1 MKRIY
6 TLRRFFSDGVRGKAD
21 LDEAIR
27 AGSPLARA
35 VATPAAF
42 WLKITN
48 DWIFNLSGL
57 LAYNFL
63 FAVFPLLI
71 LILAITGYIL
81 RNIAPGTETLVTD
94 NIVRALPAGIGSVIV
109 QVVSARLKTSAGW
122 LLVVGVATA
131 LFAGSRLFLTL
142 ENCFGIVFRL
152 RSRNPIRQNR
162 MAFLLLLLYLVLL
175 PLFMMTFL
183 LPAGIERLFDPSG
196 QDTVG
201 TTVVTIVGF
210 ALAFIAATLLFA
222 LTYAFVPYRKRF
234 WRQLRPNW
242 RGAIIAALLLLLYEA
257 LFPFYANLVFN
268 PDNYGTVAVFA
279 VVILAFFYYLAF
291 ILLLGAEINSWVAGQ
306 RETASDLPGIL
317 HAVQAHGSIH
327 GAAGPTAGEPQ
338 EEMQRHEGSATAS
351 GMAATKQEP
360 QDHRADP
367 QLPTSAEADAPAP
380 RKAGMLPDSEVIVTG
395 KRVEGEGHRRQ

>member
-1 MKRIY
+1 MTRIY
-6 TLRRFFSDGVRGKAD
+6 TLRRLFVDGVHGRAD

-27 AGSPLARA
+27 EGNALTRA
-35 VATPAAF
+35 VATIAAF
-42 WLKITN
+42 WVKINN

-57 LAYNFL
+57 LAYSFL
-63 FAVFPLLI
+63 FAIFPLLI

-109 QVVSARLKTSAGW
+109 EVVSARLKTSAGW
-122 LLVVGVATA
+122 LLVVGIVTA
-131 LFAGSRLFLTL
+131 IFAGSRLFITL

-152 RSRNPIRQNR
+152 RSRDPIRQNR

-175 PLFMMTFL
+175 PLFLMTFL

-196 QDTVG
+196 RDLVG
-201 TTVVTIVGF
+201 TAVVTIVGF

-222 LTYAFVPYRKRF
+222 LTYALVPYRKRF

-242 RGAIIAALLLLLYEA
+242 RGAMVAALLLLLYEA

-268 PDNYGTVAVFA
+268 PDNYGTVAIFA

-291 ILLLGAEINSWVAGQ
+291 ILLLGAEINSWTAGQ
-306 RETASDLPGIL
+306 RETAADLPGIL
-317 HAVQAHGSIH
+317 HAVQAHDSTH

-338 EEMQRHEGSATAS
+338 EEMQRHG
-351 GMAATKQEP
+351 
-360 QDHRADP
+360 
-367 QLPTSAEADAPAP
+367 
-380 RKAGMLPDSEVIVTG
+380 
-395 KRVEGEGHRRQ
+395 